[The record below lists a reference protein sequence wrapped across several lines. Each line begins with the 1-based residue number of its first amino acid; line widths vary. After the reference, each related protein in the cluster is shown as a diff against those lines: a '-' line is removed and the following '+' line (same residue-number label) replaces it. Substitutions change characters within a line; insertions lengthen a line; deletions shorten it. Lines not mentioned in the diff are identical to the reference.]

1 MSFFRILGAVIQI
14 IITATLF
21 SKWSIFINE
30 FTNRKFINKL
40 QERKTINRKD
50 KTIQYYTNCNIV
62 WSLNRQIFLKVIS

>member
-62 WSLNRQIFLKVIS
+62 WSLNRQIVLKVIS